1 MRDTEHQKLDA
12 ILTRMHARLVDKAMT
27 RAEELSARFDD
38 ASWSESEHPRDPD
51 GKFASGAGGGSALHG
66 FKAYKASLKSPKNK
80 GSALAMVEYMAKAGT
95 YGKEDIAKAAIGGYG
110 IGESVAKHYV
120 NHFTKKGYGI
130 PVASNPPIKAPIP
143 SEVKSVEIPEG
154 YGMKGYG
161 IPVAADP
168 AIKAQVKPVNAG
180 EAGKIVAKSLP
191 AVTNAATQKEMEQ
204 LVENLDKLTPDNS
217 AKVLEAIYKLHE
229 VAEAGYK
236 AEDVDKLSQVAGA
249 GMSVNAINSVIS
261 SVKKSMGTPPKVYTP
276 TTAAQKT
283 AYSKFAKVPHYKQD
297 HTSYFENASGAE
309 HKAVLRTD
317 TKKIPGDFYAK
328 VSSAYSG
335 NKHDG
340 DTSAVGSAMN
350 AYKDHMHSVFTQD
363 EKHALDSYK
372 DGGYGVMNQ
381 TMLGN
386 DKYATENVH
395 KAIAALNEAM
405 KKSVV
410 PADTPVYRGLGASLK
425 DLTGFDNPEDAV
437 GRCFE
442 HTNFASVSRKK
453 GVSSAFGT
461 KTMLKFTV
469 PAGSPGIV
477 LGNQIDGEQEIVLP
491 ARSVFRIDKVE
502 GNMVHVTYLG
512 VTSDE

>member
-1 MRDTEHQKLDA
+1 MRDNEHQKLDA
-12 ILTRMHARLVDKAMT
+12 ILARMHARLVDRAMT

-38 ASWSESEHPRDPD
+38 ANWSESEHPRDPD

-66 FKAYKASLKSPKNK
+66 FKAYKASLKNPKSK

-95 YGKEDIAKAAIGGYG
+95 YGKGDIAKAAIGGYG
-110 IGESVAKHYV
+110 IGAGVANHYV

-143 SEVKSVEIPEG
+143 SEVKAAEAPAELENFQIATSLSPEPEAP
-154 YGMKGYG
+154 K
-161 IPVAADP
+161 AKAKP
-168 AIKAQVKPVNAG
+168 ANAG

-191 AVTNAATQKEMEQ
+191 AVTNTATQKEMEQ
-204 LVENLDKLTPDNS
+204 LIENLDKLTPENS
-217 AKVLEAIYKLHE
+217 VKVLEAIYKLHE

-236 AEDVDKLSQVAGA
+236 AEDVDKLSPVTGA
-249 GMSVNAINSVIS
+249 GMSVNAVNSVIA
-261 SVKKSMGTPPKVYTP
+261 SVKKSMGTPIKPYTP

-283 AYSKFAKVPHYKQD
+283 SYSKFSKVPHYKQD

-309 HKAVLRTD
+309 HKAVLKTD

-328 VSSAYSG
+328 ISSAYAG

-340 DTSAVGSAMN
+340 NTSAVSSAMDT
-350 AYKDHMHSVFTQD
+350 YKDHMHSVYTA
-363 EKHALDSYK
+363 EEHHALSAYK
-372 DGGYGVMNQ
+372 DGEYGAMNK
-381 TMLGN
+381 TMLGHEE
-386 DKYATENVH
+386 YASAHIKKNIEE
-395 KAIAALNEAM
+395 LNNAM

-410 PADTPVYRGLGASLK
+410 PADTPVYRGLNTSLK
-425 DLTGFDNPEDAV
+425 NLTGFDDPEDAV

-442 HTNFASVSRKK
+442 HTNFASVSRDK

-461 KTMLKFTV
+461 KTMLKFTI

-477 LGNQIDGEQEIVLP
+477 LGNQYGEKEIVLP
-491 ARSVFRIDKVE
+491 PRSVFRVDKVE
-502 GNMVHVTYLG
+502 ENMVYVTYLG